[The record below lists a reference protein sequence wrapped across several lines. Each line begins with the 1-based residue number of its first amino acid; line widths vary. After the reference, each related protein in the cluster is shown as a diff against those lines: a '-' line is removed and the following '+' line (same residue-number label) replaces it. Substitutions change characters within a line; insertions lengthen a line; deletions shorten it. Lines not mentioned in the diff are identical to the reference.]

1 MLTATTQKYIPIIQN
16 FFSGQ
21 PVKRAY
27 LFGSCSRGEETP
39 DSDIDLLVSYDY
51 SKKISLFKVRLRHI
65 LDASNKLVEN
75 KGKYTQNEESH

>member
-1 MLTATTQKYIPIIQN
+1 MLTVTTQKYIPIIQN
-16 FFSGQ
+16 FFSSQ

>member
-1 MLTATTQKYIPIIQN
+1 MLTVTTQKYIPIIQN
-16 FFSGQ
+16 FLSSQ

-51 SKKISLFKVRLRHI
+51 SKKNISFQNWCYDCFLARYV
-65 LDASNKLVEN
+65 ASSSRF
-75 KGKYTQNEESH
+75 GRRR